1 MERAGFWSRLFALIL
16 DGLII
21 TVPMNLLWSWYQGD
35 WSTDVTDGWLWQVIY
50 VSYLTVLPV
59 IWSGYVVG
67 KRILTIKIRKEGDQP
82 VGLFQMFIR
91 EVIGKFLLGVITFGI
106 ASVVSAFMIAF
117 RKDKRAIHDLLA
129 QTYVKNIP

>member
-1 MERAGFWSRLFALIL
+1 MERAGFWSRFFALIL

-21 TVPMNLLWSWYQGD
+21 TVPMNLLWSLYQGD

-50 VSYLTVLPV
+50 VGYLTVLPV

>member
-1 MERAGFWSRLFALIL
+1 MERAGFWSRFFALIL

-21 TVPMNLLWSWYQGD
+21 TVPMNLLWSLYHGD

-59 IWSGYVVG
+59 LWSGYVVG

>member
-1 MERAGFWSRLFALIL
+1 MERAGFWSRFFALIL

-21 TVPMNLLWSWYQGD
+21 TVPMNLLWSLYQGD

-59 IWSGYVVG
+59 LWSGYVVG

-106 ASVVSAFMIAF
+106 ASVVSALMIAF